1 MLPEYFILLMYGC
14 GLLALFFALIPVTAV
29 IHGVIQYHHGA
40 PFVASVMH
48 CLRNF

>member
-1 MLPEYFILLMYGC
+1 MLPEYFALLMFGF
-14 GLLALFFALIPVTAV
+14 GFLALVVVCIPVTAV